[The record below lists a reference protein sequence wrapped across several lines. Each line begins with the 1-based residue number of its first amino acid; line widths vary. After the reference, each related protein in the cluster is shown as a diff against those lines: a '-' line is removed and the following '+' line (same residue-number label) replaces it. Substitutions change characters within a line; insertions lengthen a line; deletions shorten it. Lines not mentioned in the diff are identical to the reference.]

1 MKVVA
6 VILMILLG
14 YSILWL
20 LGMALYGRMDGK
32 AKNTI
37 YGLDVKARSR
47 KGLGK

>member
-1 MKVVA
+1 MRVT
-6 VILMILLG
+6 VILLMILSG

-37 YGLDVKARSR
+37 YGMDVKARNR